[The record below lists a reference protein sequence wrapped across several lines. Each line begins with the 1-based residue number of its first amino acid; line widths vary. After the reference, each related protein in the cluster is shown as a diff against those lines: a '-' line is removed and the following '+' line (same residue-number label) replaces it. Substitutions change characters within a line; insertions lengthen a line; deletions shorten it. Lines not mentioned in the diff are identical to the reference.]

1 MKQIIDD
8 RSTGKTSRL
17 FLLAKEE
24 KGIIVCRNPAA
35 MREKAIGYGI
45 VGIDFISYK
54 DYPKVMAANIDKPV
68 FIDEL
73 SAFWKYCDPN
83 FAGYSE
89 SWEEKETL

>member
-17 FLLAKEE
+17 FLLAKES
-24 KGIIVCRNPAA
+24 KGIIVCKNPAA

-73 SAFWKYCDPN
+73 SAFLKYCDPN
-83 FAGYSE
+83 FEGYSE
-89 SWEEKETL
+89 TLDKKQE

>member
-17 FLLAKEE
+17 FLLAKES
-24 KGIIVCRNPAA
+24 KGIIVCKNPDA

-54 DYPKVMAANIDKPV
+54 DYPTVMAANIGKPV

-89 SWEEKETL
+89 TLDKKQD